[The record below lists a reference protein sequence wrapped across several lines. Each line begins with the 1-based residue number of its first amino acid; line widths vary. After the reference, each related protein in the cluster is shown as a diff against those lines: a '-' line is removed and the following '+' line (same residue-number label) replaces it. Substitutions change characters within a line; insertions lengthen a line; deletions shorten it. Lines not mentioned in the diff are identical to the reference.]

1 MPAWPPLDMSAGD
14 VSIYH
19 RGTTFLQHPYA
30 VLLPPRPPLL
40 STLRLPGNL
49 PRVPA
54 ANTRHLLDQ
63 PTPRPTNEL
72 SNPLLSLSLS
82 LEFVRSFSRYRNMS
96 QVLRERGHSARGRS
110 LVREK
115 IESLESSPSPA
126 TAAVR
131 RGLVPLLLVS
141 SASLEWIDSRPR
153 PSSCSRSRPFSR
165 SNSRPRSRSRVAGRG
180 V

>member
-30 VLLPPRPPLL
+30 VLLPPRPP
-40 STLRLPGNL
+40 TLRLPGNL

-72 SNPLLSLSLS
+72 SNSPPLLSLSLF
-82 LEFVRSFSRYRNMS
+82 LEFVRSFRFLFEVSKYVADITRT
-96 QVLRERGHSARGRS
+96 G
-110 LVREK
+110 
-115 IESLESSPSPA
+115 
-126 TAAVR
+126 
-131 RGLVPLLLVS
+131 PL
-141 SASLEWIDSRPR
+141 
-153 PSSCSRSRPFSR
+153 CSRTFPCT
-165 SNSRPRSRSRVAGRG
+165 GKD
-180 V
+180 